1 MKSSTVWHGRSTQP
15 SLPAGTARKAKENLL
30 RGRRN
35 RPIMQT
41 TNNRK
46 FPLAGYSYNSYREM
60 TWQLPVRIGYEYPA
74 RPRNHQV
81 PCSHRQCVEHGTFCI
96 SGVCTPL
103 SRCNTLDFVPKP
115 CAKGTASLGIP
126 AHIAHGRCGFAA
138 QKALAKAHP
147 AVCGEEKALLR
158 KCNNPL

>member
-1 MKSSTVWHGRSTQP
+1 
-15 SLPAGTARKAKENLL
+15 
-30 RGRRN
+30 
-35 RPIMQT
+35 
-41 TNNRK
+41 
-46 FPLAGYSYNSYREM
+46 M

-115 CAKGTASLGIP
+115 CAKGTAPLGIP
-126 AHIAHGRCGFAA
+126 AHIAHGRCGFAG

-147 AVCGEEKALLR
+147 AVCGEGKALLR
-158 KCNNPL
+158 KCNKPTMTLSALRTAKCSGLSEGERLYRLRFGQIAAYVRTGGWYARTQ